1 MLKSKKGYFLWELI
15 VSLLILIMIC
25 QTLIMPILKMKIELK
40 NQKLRY
46 EMKQKLALNVVLLEN
61 NEELEIDDTYELM
74 LRDDMLCIIWWD
86 LYEKQQI
93 YCKKVW
99 L

>member
-61 NEELEIDDTYELM
+61 N
-74 LRDDMLCIIWWD
+74 
-86 LYEKQQI
+86 
-93 YCKKVW
+93 CKCQ
-99 L
+99 